1 MSVSAS
7 LSQRTTWHECHIIRK
22 NQKRFLWADFSIR
35 SPSRVTYIGTASS
48 HTAFPSCPSRRN
60 LQGATPG
67 KCVSLKFRCCSISLS
82 PVANP
87 VGTNLCLEPSQAQYK
102 TARIAK
108 EICKAIYTEE
118 LHRTK
123 WVSATPI
130 LLLKLTDKSEN
141 KIRCMRV
148 LFNFSMFMAS
158 LLKLEPSIM
167 DKHFSLK

>member
-1 MSVSAS
+1 MYVSTS
-7 LSQRTTWHECHIIRK
+7 LSQRTTWQECHIIHK
-22 NQKRFLWADFSIR
+22 NQKRFLWADFSIS

-67 KCVSLKFRCCSISLS
+67 KCVSLKFQCCSISLS

-87 VGTNLCLEPSQAQYK
+87 VGTNLCLEPSQAHCK
-102 TARIAK
+102 TTTTAK
-108 EICKAIYTEE
+108 QISKVSCTEE

-123 WVSATPI
+123 WVSATSVR
-130 LLLKLTDKSEN
+130 LLRASTDKGEN

-148 LFNFSMFMAS
+148 LLNYFGFFKPAIIITEKRRFS
-158 LLKLEPSIM
+158 EC
-167 DKHFSLK
+167 